1 MISAV
6 GQTSVCLM
14 VFICHDITFNLC
26 VSSVIN
32 NMMIEGITIRVI
44 FCCDYSS
51 FVVVVLIPWKKAF
64 LFWRWGKLRQDSH
77 ILVCVHA

>member
-14 VFICHDITFNLC
+14 VFICHDITFYLC

-51 FVVVVLIPWKKAF
+51 FVVCGCSSNTLEESFSLLEVGQTPS
-64 LFWRWGKLRQDSH
+64 R
-77 ILVCVHA
+77 